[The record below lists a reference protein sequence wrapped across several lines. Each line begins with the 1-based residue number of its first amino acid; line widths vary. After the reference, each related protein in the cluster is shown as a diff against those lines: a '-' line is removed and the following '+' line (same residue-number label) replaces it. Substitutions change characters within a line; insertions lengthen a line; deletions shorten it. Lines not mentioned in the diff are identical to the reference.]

1 VRLTLTPRFLFP
13 WILLSVLGAILL
25 GLYIRSTNINELN
38 RNQVELDIR
47 QALALNTQIDLDT
60 LRLRHRQLFSYD
72 SLATGS
78 RHIDNLIVQ
87 IENEF
92 GLLNAKEALK
102 KTREEWNVKKRRL
115 DDFKRQNSVLVN
127 SIYHF
132 VNLSNRLRAS
142 SDKRSVKQNAII
154 DTATLTTMFFISD
167 QQKVRRDDAQA
178 AINAIERGGEVWSES
193 DASLTQLLAAHGR
206 LILANHAPV
215 QRIMQEMSLRSFA
228 RELGA
233 AYSTY
238 LDAHTA
244 AVKKTDDYRKLMTI
258 FSLFMIIA
266 VIAIILKLQQTAEA
280 LTHSNR
286 LLHNIN
292 EHLSEG
298 ILGFDDKS
306 ELTFINKKAETL
318 IGREIDDLLGKPKTE
333 VLLLTED
340 TQNAVFD
347 EAFSKRQPFVG
358 EAWLNKEGGARYPA
372 LFLGGPM
379 PLIDGG
385 IGYVASFRDITT
397 QHEAEARLRLAARV
411 FDNLSEAMM
420 ITDSRGRIQSVNAAF
435 SAITGY
441 SEKDAIGSTPGRIMG
456 SGQHDKQFYRD
467 IWGALKREG
476 KWHGEIINRRKN
488 GELFPEWLSIT
499 SVKNRLGVAEQYIA
513 LFSDISDRKQAE
525 AHIHRLAYYDPL
537 TGLANRALFNDRL
550 ENAILQSRRSN
561 KPLVVM
567 YLDLDRFK
575 SVNDSLGHPAGDK
588 LLKQVG
594 AKLKPL
600 LRDGDTLSR
609 FGGDEFAILVT
620 DLDDLT
626 DSALL
631 ADKILHTFEKPF
643 DLDGREI
650 FCSTSIGVTIFP
662 ADAASAHELLKNADV
677 ALYNAKSA
685 GRATF
690 QYFQDGKNEDFLA
703 LLELE
708 TALRHAVDRGELRL
722 YYQPQVDS
730 KTEKIY
736 GVEALVRW
744 QHPTLGLIPPDRFI
758 SAAEHI
764 GYIETLG
771 AWCLE
776 TACKQIVEWQKM
788 GVPISRVAVN
798 VSPIQLKNPRFT
810 ETTLNIIKST
820 GVDMRRLE
828 LELTESSMTDDPEK
842 TIAAFSELRKN
853 GIRIAID
860 DFGTG
865 YSSLSYLA
873 RYPVDVLKIDKSFVQ
888 GIGETNDMS
897 KVVRSIALLAH
908 TLSMEIV
915 AEGVETIPQRDY
927 LREVDCELL
936 QGYYYSRPVPPE
948 TLLTLPCVTG

>member
-1 VRLTLTPRFLFP
+1 MRLRLTPRFLLP

-25 GLYIRSTNINELN
+25 TLYVRSTNINEFN

-47 QALALNTQIDLDT
+47 QALALNTQIDLDV

-72 SLATGS
+72 SLTTGS

-92 GLLNAKEALK
+92 GLLNVKEALK
-102 KTREEWNVKKRRL
+102 KTQEEWSVKKRQL

-132 VNLSNRLRAS
+132 INLSNRLRAS
-142 SDKRSVKQNAII
+142 GDQRSSKQNDII
-154 DTATLTTMFFISD
+154 NAATLTTMFFISD

-178 AINAIERGGEVWSES
+178 AINAIERGGEVWSDS

-206 LILANHAPV
+206 LILANYAPV

-228 RELGA
+228 HDLGA

-280 LTHSNR
+280 LIGSNR

-298 ILGFDDKS
+298 ILGFDDNS
-306 ELTFINKKAETL
+306 TLTFINKKAETL
-318 IGREIDDLLGKPKTE
+318 IGREIEDLLGKPKTE
-333 VLLLTED
+333 VLLLTEN

-347 EAFSKRQPFVG
+347 EAFSKRRPFVG
-358 EAWLNKEGGARYPA
+358 EAWLNKEGGLRYPA

-385 IGYVASFRDITT
+385 IGYVVSFRDITT

-420 ITDSRGRIQSVNAAF
+420 IVDSRGRIQSVNAAF

-441 SEKDAIGSTPGRIMG
+441 SEKEAVGSTPGRIMG

-467 IWGALKREG
+467 IWGSLKREG

-499 SVKNRLGVAEQYIA
+499 SVKNRFDVAEQYIA

-537 TGLANRALFNDRL
+537 TGLANRTLFNDRL
-550 ENAILQSRRSN
+550 ENAISQSRRSN

-575 SVNDSLGHPAGDK
+575 SVNDSLGHHAGDK

-620 DLDDLT
+620 DLDDLG

-631 ADKILHTFEKPF
+631 ANKILHTFDKPF

-662 ADAASAHELLKNADV
+662 ADAANAHELLKNADV

-685 GRATF
+685 GRAAF

-703 LLELE
+703 LLEFE
-708 TALRHAVDRGELRL
+708 TALRHAADRGELRL
-722 YYQPQVDS
+722 YYQPQVD
-730 KTEKIY
+730 
-736 GVEALVRW
+736 
-744 QHPTLGLIPPDRFI
+744 
-758 SAAEHI
+758 
-764 GYIETLG
+764 
-771 AWCLE
+771 
-776 TACKQIVEWQKM
+776 
-788 GVPISRVAVN
+788 
-798 VSPIQLKNPRFT
+798 
-810 ETTLNIIKST
+810 
-820 GVDMRRLE
+820 
-828 LELTESSMTDDPEK
+828 
-842 TIAAFSELRKN
+842 
-853 GIRIAID
+853 
-860 DFGTG
+860 
-865 YSSLSYLA
+865 
-873 RYPVDVLKIDKSFVQ
+873 
-888 GIGETNDMS
+888 
-897 KVVRSIALLAH
+897 
-908 TLSMEIV
+908 
-915 AEGVETIPQRDY
+915 
-927 LREVDCELL
+927 
-936 QGYYYSRPVPPE
+936 
-948 TLLTLPCVTG
+948 